1 MYYIIKVIQGATG
14 AKGDTGATGATG
26 ESGSSGTTVSITDVG
41 AYYNLCVGGKCYDIA
56 KAT

>member
-1 MYYIIKVIQGATG
+1 MYYVIKVIQGATG

-26 ESGSSGTTVSITDVG
+26 ESGSSGTTVSIIDEGT
-41 AYYNLCVGGKCYDIA
+41 YYNLWVGGDCYSIA